1 MSSNRLR
8 YDRCSYKTDLS
19 QSVGPL
25 GYVLNPMKYE
35 NCGKCRHEFG
45 LVGGQDVSNIKG
57 NLIDL
62 ESNLRGQTR
71 YASNCPS
78 KQYAPTTGNTLVI
91 PGNACNKQRVIDITK
106 VHLPSC
112 QTIERPALV
121 MPPPHNYSS
130 CPAPVVTVTKPCS

>member
-8 YDRCSYKTDLS
+8 YDQCSYQSDLS

-25 GYVLNPMKYE
+25 GYLLNPMKYE
-35 NCGKCRHEFG
+35 NCDKCRHEFG
-45 LVGGQDVSNIKG
+45 LLGGQEVSNIKG

-78 KQYAPTTGNTLVI
+78 KQYAPTEGNTIVI
-91 PGNACNKQRVIDITK
+91 EGNACNKKRVIDITK

-112 QTIERPALV
+112 QTIERPAVVL
-121 MPPPHNYSS
+121 PPPINYNS
-130 CPAPVVTVTKPCS
+130 CPAPVVKTTKPCL